1 MATRRRHWAERL
13 LAAPARFGDQGHVA
27 CADDLPDLAEA
38 EVWSSFL
45 APAHE
50 AEDAD
55 GRNDPDHASTRPWG
69 HRQVGGLSL
78 AFEGAYRGAAPSQRP
93 QVRHP
98 ALAASAPVDV
108 PAWPRSLRA
117 CSGGPAPER
126 EGEGEGGGGEDADEW
141 LPPHEYV
148 ARAHGRSMATSVL
161 EGAGRTLKGRD
172 MSRVRDAVWSQTG
185 FFG

>member
-1 MATRRRHWAERL
+1 MDTRRRHWAERL
-13 LAAPARFGDQGHVA
+13 LSAPARFGGQGHA
-27 CADDLPDLAEA
+27 ASADDLPDLAED

-55 GRNDPDHASTRPWG
+55 GRHDPDHASDRPWAD
-69 HRQVGGLSL
+69 RQVGGLSL
-78 AFEGAYRGAAPSQRP
+78 AFEGAYRGAAAAQRP
-93 QVRHP
+93 RVRQP

-108 PAWPRSLRA
+108 PAWPRSVRA
-117 CSGGPAPER
+117 GSGGPAAER
-126 EGEGEGGGGEDADEW
+126 EEEEEEEGEDADEW

-172 MSRVRDAVWSQTG
+172 MSRVRDAVWNQTG

>member
-13 LAAPARFGDQGHVA
+13 LSAPARFGGQGHA
-27 CADDLPDLAEA
+27 ASADDLPDLAED

-55 GRNDPDHASTRPWG
+55 GRHDSDDASTRPSAD
-69 HRQVGGLSL
+69 RQVGGLSL
-78 AFEGAYRGAAPSQRP
+78 VFEGAYQGAAPSQRP
-93 QVRHP
+93 RVRHP

-117 CSGGPAPER
+117 GSGGPAPER
-126 EGEGEGGGGEDADEW
+126 EGEGEGEDADEW

>member
-13 LAAPARFGDQGHVA
+13 LAAPARFGGQGHEA
-27 CADDLPDLAEA
+27 SADDLPDLAED
-38 EVWSSFL
+38 EVWSAFL

-50 AEDAD
+50 EDDAD
-55 GRNDPDHASTRPWG
+55 GRRDPDRASARPRAD
-69 HRQVGGLSL
+69 RQVGGLSL
-78 AFEGAYRGAAPSQRP
+78 AFEGAYRGPAPAQRP
-93 QVRHP
+93 RVRHP

-126 EGEGEGGGGEDADEW
+126 EDADEW

-148 ARAHGRSMATSVL
+148 ARAHGRSTATSVL

-172 MSRVRDAVWSQTG
+172 VSRVRDAVWSRTG